1 MLGFGNGNQIIF
13 VFSRFQQPVLKSESS
28 YNYRYVV
35 SRRVPVLK
43 IFFNIFTCVLF
54 INDNPS
60 IRLKTFRWVW
70 GFDRNIFCF
79 DRHHH
84 SLLAYHLA
92 SKLCD
97 RFAMFGGIFC
107 EIIIHIIRTIAFKSA
122 AWAF

>member
-13 VFSRFQQPVLKSESS
+13 VFSRFQHRLLKSESS
-28 YNYRYVV
+28 YNYRHVV